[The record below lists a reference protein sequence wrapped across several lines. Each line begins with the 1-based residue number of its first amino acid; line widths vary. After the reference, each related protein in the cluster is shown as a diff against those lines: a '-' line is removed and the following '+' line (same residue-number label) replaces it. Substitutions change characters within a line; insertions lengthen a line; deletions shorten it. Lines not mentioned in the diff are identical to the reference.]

1 VTRLLLGLAGAAAAA
16 YGALLLL
23 DDGFG
28 DLVDVAT
35 WLVSG
40 VVLHDLVLAPLV
52 IVLVVVAS
60 RLLPAV
66 WRAPAAAALVVL
78 GSVTLL
84 AIPVL
89 GRFGARAD
97 NPTLLDRSYWA
108 GWAMIAGLTVL
119 ATAATVLVRA
129 RRMRRTGRNPR
140 RRGRSPG

>member
-1 VTRLLLGLAGAAAAA
+1 MTRVLLGLAGAAAAA
-16 YGALLLL
+16 YGGLLLL

-28 DLVDVAT
+28 DLVNVAT
-35 WLVSG
+35 WLVAG

-52 IVLVVVAS
+52 IVLVVMTS
-60 RLLPAV
+60 RLLPNA

-89 GRFGARAD
+89 GRFGARTD

-108 GWAMIAGLTVL
+108 GWALIAGLTLV
-119 ATAATVLVRA
+119 ATAVTILVRT
-129 RRMRRTGRNPR
+129 RRARTGRVTDP
-140 RRGRSPG
+140 

>member
-1 VTRLLLGLAGAAAAA
+1 MTRVLLGLAGAAAAA
-16 YGALLLL
+16 YGGLLLL
-23 DDGFG
+23 DDGLG

-35 WLVSG
+35 WLVAG

-52 IVLVVVAS
+52 IMLVVVAS
-60 RLLPAV
+60 RLLPDA

-97 NPTLLDRSYWA
+97 NPTLLDRNYWA
-108 GWAMIAGLTVL
+108 GWLLIAGLTLV
-119 ATAATVLVRA
+119 ATAVTILVRT
-129 RRMRRTGRNPR
+129 RRARTGRVTDP
-140 RRGRSPG
+140 